1 MTTYLII
8 CKDKKNSLKK
18 RLANREAHLNYLY
31 SFKDNLLLAGPI
43 LNKNKRPKGSLLIL
57 EFKKKEEVINFLK
70 SDTYRKVGLFHEI
83 KIELFKRVF

>member
-1 MTTYLII
+1 M
-8 CKDKKNSLKK
+8 
-18 RLANREAHLNYLY
+18 ANREAHLNYLD
-31 SFKDNLLLAGPI
+31 SFKDNLLFAGPI

-70 SDTYRKVGLFHEI
+70 SDPYSKVGLFDEI

>member
-18 RLANREAHLNYLY
+18 RLANREAHLNYLD

-70 SDTYRKVGLFHEI
+70 SDPYSKVGLFDEI